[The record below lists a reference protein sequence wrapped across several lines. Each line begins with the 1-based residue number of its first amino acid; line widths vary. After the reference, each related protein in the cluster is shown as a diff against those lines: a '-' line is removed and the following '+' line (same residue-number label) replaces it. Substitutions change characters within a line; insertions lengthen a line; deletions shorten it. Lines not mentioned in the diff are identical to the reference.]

1 MAKALVAVKLNK
13 FLAYQINAAEKSFTS
28 NMAVDFENYAEEW
41 ENLSVSLLDSCYR
54 SNSKMARQ
62 LLTMELQSWSKET
75 CLTLAVMA
83 NHRTLLG
90 HSCCQILL
98 ADLWMGALKIKSN
111 TTLKI
116 ILGIIFPPFA
126 LCWEY
131 KSIEELKLLPHQER
145 TWHALGIADLL
156 NHELYHVEHPGD
168 PESFMKTHPSIF
180 DHLNNKNLERKTD
193 LAIVARSI
201 FPMSQETTEEPQPE
215 KGNENVQA
223 IPPPPAD
230 MFQFTHVAQSTP
242 DKTGELNPD
251 QFRLKFRNISQPE
264 GLEAGNNMGKI
275 NHSGFVTTQQSMGL
289 WRKFVEFQ
297 KAPITNYMRYI
308 TETSKQY
315 ISNCKGSV
323 INYLNECMFS

>member
-1 MAKALVAVKLNK
+1 MSYIIVGKGALAKALVAVKLNK
-13 FLAYQINAAEKSFTS
+13 CMAYQINAAEKSFTS

-62 LLTMELQSWSKET
+62 LLTMELESWSKET

-116 ILGIIFPPFA
+116 ILGILFPPFA

-131 KSIEELKLLPHQER
+131 KSFEELKLLPHQER
-145 TWHALGIADLL
+145 TGHAFGIADLL

-180 DHLNNKNLERKTD
+180 DHMNEKNQERKTD

-201 FPMSQETTEEPQPE
+201 FPVSQDIHEEPQLE
-215 KGNENVQA
+215 KVNENGQVN
-223 IPPPPAD
+223 PPPPAD
-230 MFQFTHVAQSTP
+230 MYQFTHVAQTA
-242 DKTGELNPD
+242 DKATELNPD
-251 QFRLKFRNISQPE
+251 QFRLKYRNISQPD
-264 GLEAGNNMGKI
+264 GLEAGYREMGKI
-275 NHSGFVTTQQSMGL
+275 NRSSFVTTQQSMGL

-297 KAPITNYMRYI
+297 KAPITNYMRY
-308 TETSKQY
+308 
-315 ISNCKGSV
+315 
-323 INYLNECMFS
+323 